1 MSNLIIKRPE
11 NIFQLFSSLL
21 NIDGVGEKKLKLL
34 EKKIGPYIINLLFY
48 LPIKSI
54 NRFQNTSLK
63 NINHGEI
70 ITCEVEIIEVNIPN
84 YNFRKRNNI
93 SKIVTFGINEEKSIR
108 LDIIYFGQN
117 TQYLKNIYKVGN
129 RILISGKFESYN
141 GLGQVVHPDY
151 VVSNN
156 TSHEIPKIEPVYPLF
171 HGVNQK
177 FIFKIINQSIKK
189 IPDVT
194 EWLSDGVIEK
204 YKFENWQTSITKI
217 HNPENIKDAELNSI
231 YRKRLAFDEL
241 VANQISMLLIKNKIT
256 KINNNLSPNINSEVI
271 ENLYKNLP
279 FKLTENQREVVNEIQ
294 KDIQNQK
301 TMVRMLQGDVG
312 SGKTIVAL
320 ISMLHSI
327 CDGSQSVLLVPT
339 EILALQHY
347 NTIKKLLAPMNI
359 NVALLLGASRSNHN
373 KKERTE
379 VINSIANGHVKVIV
393 GTHAL
398 ISKNVTYKNL
408 SLAVIDEQHKFG
420 VKQRYEITQKGTNV
434 NILVMTATPI
444 PRSLALT
451 AYGDMDMSII
461 KEKPIGRR
469 HIKTYVLPQSKINEV
484 LLSVERAI
492 KNGALIYWVCPMIEN
507 SENEDLIAVNERF
520 DLLTS
525 FFPNIDISL
534 VHGKQNQIDKE
545 KAINDFK
552 VGKSKILV
560 ATTVIEV
567 GVDIPDAT
575 IMVIECAERFGLSQ
589 IHQLRGRVGRSNKES
604 SCILLYKSQ
613 LSPIAYS
620 RLKILKETDDGFKI
634 SENDLILRGPGEV
647 LGSKQSGNI
656 DFKFI
661 DLHLHS
667 DLIPAARDEAVN
679 LLKNEN
685 QQNKVN
691 TLLSIFENNDAIK
704 LLKGG

>member
-1 MSNLIIKRPE
+1 MSNLIIERPE
-11 NIFQLFSSLL
+11 NIFKLFSSLL

-48 LPIKSI
+48 LPIKTI

-63 NINHGEI
+63 DINHGEI

-84 YNFRKRNNI
+84 YNFKKKNNI

-108 LDIIYFGQN
+108 LDIVYFGQN

-156 TSHEIPKIEPVYPLF
+156 TSNEIPKIEPVYPLF

-177 FIFKIINQSIKK
+177 FIFKIMNQSIKK

-194 EWLSDGVIEK
+194 EWLSHAVIEK
-204 YKFENWQTSITKI
+204 YKFKNWQTSITKI
-217 HNPENIKDAELNSI
+217 HNPGNVKDTELNSI

-256 KINNNLSPNINSEVI
+256 KINNNLSPDNNSQII
-271 ENLYKNLP
+271 EKLYKNLP
-279 FKLTENQREVVNEIQ
+279 FKLTENQSEVVNEIQ

-327 CDGSQSVLLVPT
+327 SDGSQSVLLVPT

-520 DLLTS
+520 DFLTS

-685 QQNKVN
+685 QQYKVN

>member
-84 YNFRKRNNI
+84 YNFKKRNNI

-156 TSHEIPKIEPVYPLF
+156 ISNEIPKIEPVYPLF

-194 EWLSDGVIEK
+194 EWLSHAVIEK
-204 YKFENWQTSITKI
+204 YKFKNWQTSITKI
-217 HNPENIKDAELNSI
+217 HNPENVKDAELNSI

-256 KINNNLSPNINSEVI
+256 KINNNLSPDNNSQII

-327 CDGSQSVLLVPT
+327 SDGSQSVLLVPT

-469 HIKTYVLPQSKINEV
+469 RIKTYVLPQSKINEV

-520 DLLTS
+520 DFLTS
-525 FFPNIDISL
+525 FFPDIDISL

-679 LLKNEN
+679 LLKNQN